1 MTFCLSCALYPQRTA
16 GGHHGNRL
24 LEGNC
29 NHVWRPEQVL
39 RFFEGLQVVDPG
51 VVPIDEWR
59 PDPGTVNPPEVPAL
73 GGVGKKP

>member
-1 MTFCLSCALYPQRTA
+1 
-16 GGHHGNRL
+16 L